1 VTTTVKK
8 TKFSKTIFTKDKKGL
23 IQQQILE
30 KKNRIFALKV
40 EIIMF
45 QKGCF
50 YFSEI
55 PKCCG
60 SGSTTL
66 PPYIFLP
73 VLMQQMTLRVA
84 YSN

>member
-1 VTTTVKK
+1 
-8 TKFSKTIFTKDKKGL
+8 
-23 IQQQILE
+23 
-30 KKNRIFALKV
+30 
-40 EIIMF
+40 MF

-55 PKCCG
+55 LKCCG

-84 YSN
+84 YSNYECIFDFLLVRPGLPIDGEMNRCVNTKDGTLQSALLY